1 MLLKYQ
7 LTVKFLSSV
16 GFSERN
22 TQKFCLWRFMTQ
34 NPQRH
39 ASTPLPHYRLIH
51 LRQVAGN
58 PDNTA
63 SR

>member
-1 MLLKYQ
+1 
-7 LTVKFLSSV
+7 
-16 GFSERN
+16 
-22 TQKFCLWRFMTQ
+22 MTQ

-39 ASTPLPHYRLIH
+39 ASTPLPHYRFIH

-63 SR
+63 NR